1 MTNGASTVRQ
11 GVILMR
17 IPNSLKQFGI
27 EQAVDYIT
35 RDPEKNLPTLMSWP
49 CLNPG

>member
-1 MTNGASTVRQ
+1 MH
-11 GVILMR
+11 

-35 RDPEKNLPTLMSWP
+35 KDPEKNLPTLMSWVDKFSRGSFP
-49 CLNPG
+49 AQR